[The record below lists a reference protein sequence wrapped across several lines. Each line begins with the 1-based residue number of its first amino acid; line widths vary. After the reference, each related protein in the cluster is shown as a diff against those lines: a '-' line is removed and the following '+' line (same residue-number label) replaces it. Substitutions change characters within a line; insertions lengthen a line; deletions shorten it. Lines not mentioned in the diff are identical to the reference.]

1 MKKTFLALI
10 SICLLLALIVSLSAC
25 KNDKNDKNDNNKNPS
40 RRQPTDLSQYSS
52 VIVSTS
58 EIKIVG
64 ETVVHEFYE
73 YGDTTKIV
81 FTYKDGRLDNAVF
94 TRTCRDEESA
104 KTIYDTFLGLNNH
117 ASSPMYEDLKIDGL
131 TFSCKYTDFI
141 MQDYKNLSQTEL
153 KEYLENE
160 SLLP

>member
-25 KNDKNDKNDNNKNPS
+25 NNDKEDKDKTPS

-104 KTIYDTFLGLNNH
+104 KTIYDTFSGLNNH
-117 ASSPMYEDLKIDGL
+117 ATSPMYEDLKIDGL
-131 TFSCKYTDFI
+131 TFSCKYTDFL

-160 SLLP
+160 ALLP

>member
-25 KNDKNDKNDNNKNPS
+25 NNDKKDKDKTPS

-104 KTIYDTFLGLNNH
+104 KTIYDTFSGLNNH
-117 ASSPMYEDLKIDGL
+117 ASSPMYEDLKIDGI
-131 TFSCKYTDFI
+131 TFSCKYTDFL
-141 MQDYKNLSQTEL
+141 MQAYKNLSQTEL

>member
-1 MKKTFLALI
+1 MKKIFLALI
-10 SICLLLALIVSLSAC
+10 ALCLSAC
-25 KNDKNDKNDNNKNPS
+25 LCLCFTSCENSGEQDKSKTPS

-94 TRTCRDEESA
+94 KRVCRDKESA
-104 KTIYDTFLGLNNH
+104 NTVYNTFTALNEH
-117 ASSPMYEDLKIDGL
+117 ASSPMYEDLKLDGL

-160 SLLP
+160 ALLP

>member
-1 MKKTFLALI
+1 M
-10 SICLLLALIVSLSAC
+10 LLVLIVSVTAC
-25 KNDKNDKNDNNKNPS
+25 KNDNDKTPS
-40 RRQPTDLSQYSS
+40 RRQPTDKSQFSS

-81 FTYKDGRLDNAVF
+81 FTYKDGKLDNAVF

-104 KTIYDTFLGLNNH
+104 KTIYDTFSGLNNH
-117 ASSPMYEDLKIDGL
+117 ASSPMYEDLKLDGL

-160 SLLP
+160 ALLP